1 MTQRLLISD
10 ANILIDMEKGG
21 ITRQM
26 FLLDAV
32 FAVPNTLYEEELREE
47 HPQLPELGLRM
58 LELTEE
64 TVAWAAELIVRYRK
78 TGASSNDLLAL
89 ALAWQEQTTLLTGDG
104 KLRIV
109 AEKENIEFHGTLWLM
124 EQLMEAGI
132 LTVQQAAAAYDG
144 MKAARSRLPWDEV
157 EQQLRARGFKR

>member
-1 MTQRLLISD
+1 MTQQLLISD

-26 FLLDAV
+26 FQLDAV
-32 FAVPNTLYEEELREE
+32 FAVPNTLYEEELQEE
-47 HPQLPELGLRM
+47 HPQLPELGLRT

-89 ALAWQEQTTLLTGDG
+89 ALARQEQTTLLTGDG
-104 KLRIV
+104 KLRGV
-109 AEKENIEFHGTLWLM
+109 AEAEGIPVHGTIWLM
-124 EQLMEAGI
+124 QQLMDAEI
-132 LTVQQAAAAYDG
+132 LTVQQAKTAYDH
-144 MKAARSRLPWDEV
+144 MKVARSRLPWDEV
-157 EQQLRARGFKR
+157 EAQLRAYRL

>member
-21 ITRQM
+21 ITCQL
-26 FLLDAV
+26 FQLDAV

-47 HPQLPELGLRM
+47 HPQLPELGLRT
-58 LELTEE
+58 LELSEE
-64 TVAWAAELIVRYRK
+64 TVAWAAELVARYRK

-89 ALAWQEQTTLLTGDG
+89 ALARQEQTTLLTGDG
-104 KLRIV
+104 KLRSV
-109 AEKENIEFHGTLWLM
+109 AEAEGIAVHGTLWLM

-132 LTVQQAAAAYDG
+132 LTAQQAKLAYDA

-157 EQQLRARGFKR
+157 EAQLRTHGL

>member
-1 MTQRLLISD
+1 VTQRLLISD

-21 ITRQM
+21 ITRQL
-26 FLLDAV
+26 FQLDAV

-47 HPQLPELGLRM
+47 HPQLPELGLRT

-64 TVAWAAELIVRYRK
+64 TVAWAAELVVRYRK

-89 ALAWQEQTTLLTGDG
+89 ALARQEQTTLLTGDK
-104 KLRIV
+104 KLRGV
-109 AEKENIEFHGTLWLM
+109 AKAEGIPVHGTPWLM
-124 EQLMEAGI
+124 GKMLDAGI
-132 LTVQQAAAAYDG
+132 LTVQQANLAYDS

-157 EQQLRARGFKR
+157 EAQLRAHGL